1 MLENIILSFQGLWSH
16 KFRSFLTMLGIII
29 GISSIITI
37 VSTIKG
43 TNEQIKE
50 NLIGSGNNVV
60 TVQLKQDGQEVD
72 MKYSD
77 LPEGVSVI
85 TEETRVSLDELDKVE
100 RTSLYQKRS
109 YVDDVYYKNSAFTG
123 ELYGIDQ
130 NYFKVNGYQI
140 SFGRDFGQNDYDSFR
155 KVALVD
161 SKTAEKLFE
170 GVSPVGQFLEI
181 QGEPFEIV
189 GIVTK
194 SNESQPNI
202 QSYKDYMNYMNTSAG
217 SVFIPSICWPIIYRF
232 DEPQNVAVRATSTDD
247 MTEAGNNVANSLNE
261 TQVSNSKYSYE
272 AKDLL
277 EQASHLQSLSETTN
291 KQLLWIAAIS
301 LLVGGIGVMNIML
314 VSVTERTKEIGLKM
328 ALGAGQNVILG
339 QFLTE
344 AAVLTSMGGVLGVL
358 CGMALAQM
366 LSKVMG
372 TPVVFSAPACIIAVA
387 FSMVIGIVFG
397 LIPAVKA
404 SRLNPIDALKH
415 E

>member
-1 MLENIILSFQGLWSH
+1 M
-16 KFRSFLTMLGIII
+16 
-29 GISSIITI
+29 
-37 VSTIKG
+37 
-43 TNEQIKE
+43 
-50 NLIGSGNNVV
+50 
-60 TVQLKQDGQEVD
+60 
-72 MKYSD
+72 
-77 LPEGVSVI
+77 
-85 TEETRVSLDELDKVE
+85 
-100 RTSLYQKRS
+100 
-109 YVDDVYYKNSAFTG
+109 
-123 ELYGIDQ
+123 
-130 NYFKVNGYQI
+130 
-140 SFGRDFGQNDYDSFR
+140 
-155 KVALVD
+155 
-161 SKTAEKLFE
+161 
-170 GVSPVGQFLEI
+170 
-181 QGEPFEIV
+181 
-189 GIVTK
+189 
-194 SNESQPNI
+194 
-202 QSYKDYMNYMNTSAG
+202 
-217 SVFIPSICWPIIYRF
+217 
-232 DEPQNVAVRATSTDD
+232 AVRATSTDD
-247 MTEAGNNVANSLNE
+247 MTTAGNNVANSLNE

-272 AKDLL
+272 ANDLL

-372 TPVVFSAPACIIAVA
+372 TPVVFSIPACVIAVV

>member
-1 MLENIILSFQGLWSH
+1 M
-16 KFRSFLTMLGIII
+16 
-29 GISSIITI
+29 
-37 VSTIKG
+37 
-43 TNEQIKE
+43 
-50 NLIGSGNNVV
+50 
-60 TVQLKQDGQEVD
+60 
-72 MKYSD
+72 
-77 LPEGVSVI
+77 
-85 TEETRVSLDELDKVE
+85 
-100 RTSLYQKRS
+100 
-109 YVDDVYYKNSAFTG
+109 
-123 ELYGIDQ
+123 
-130 NYFKVNGYQI
+130 
-140 SFGRDFGQNDYDSFR
+140 
-155 KVALVD
+155 
-161 SKTAEKLFE
+161 
-170 GVSPVGQFLEI
+170 
-181 QGEPFEIV
+181 
-189 GIVTK
+189 
-194 SNESQPNI
+194 
-202 QSYKDYMNYMNTSAG
+202 
-217 SVFIPSICWPIIYRF
+217 
-232 DEPQNVAVRATSTDD
+232 AVRATSTDD